1 MNNTLVEEKFKM
13 AAEQE
18 TKIVLPVFRK
28 PLNPSFNINGTIENS
43 TIFDWHLQHP
53 IELSEDETLI
63 ITTQKPLIGFPGE
76 NYNFDEE
83 KIEGDK

>member
-1 MNNTLVEEKFKM
+1 M

-28 PLNPSFNINGTIENS
+28 PPNPSFNINGTIENS
-43 TIFDWHLQHP
+43 TIFDWHLQH
-53 IELSEDETLI
+53 
-63 ITTQKPLIGFPGE
+63 
-76 NYNFDEE
+76 YNFDEE